1 MGGSLEDRTIKRL
14 KNHFYIHVSVIIVLF
29 LLIYFKIIPLPDYS
43 ASIGLTVQ
51 TYTIMFTLVA
61 LPGSLKL
68 YSVNIKKKQT
78 NSIEKTTKYF
88 RKIFFQCLY
97 IVAFTVIINMLLFG
111 FTRVQN
117 YGWLALISFMTYA
130 FCMPREDDLYNLL
143 PKATESE
150 ETDKTE

>member
-1 MGGSLEDRTIKRL
+1 MGDSLDDRTIKSL
-14 KNHFYIHVSVIIVLF
+14 KNHFYIHVSVMIVLF

-43 ASIGLTVQ
+43 ANIGLAAQ

-78 NSIEKTTKYF
+78 DSIEKATKYF
-88 RKIFFQCLY
+88 RKIFFRCLY

-117 YGWLALISFMTYA
+117 YAWLALISLMTYA
-130 FCMPREDDLYNLL
+130 FCMPRENDLHSLFPKSTKPDD
-143 PKATESE
+143 E
-150 ETDKTE
+150 DKTE